1 MTITINDLRLDG
13 WMSTVMVCAVN
24 LLQQRRDDDD
34 DDDDALVLSL
44 YFRTYRCG
52 ALDQPEQF

>member
-1 MTITINDLRLDG
+1 
-13 WMSTVMVCAVN
+13 MVCAVN
-24 LLQQRRDDDD
+24 LLQQRRDD

-52 ALDQPEQF
+52 ALDQQPEQF

>member
-1 MTITINDLRLDG
+1 
-13 WMSTVMVCAVN
+13 MSTVMVCAVN
-24 LLQQRRDDDD
+24 LLQQRRDDDDD